1 MGKAREGRGATL
13 GAAKIKAKLAVAEG
27 QGVFCRGG
35 LFLRGWHTQ
44 DQLPGWFV
52 LMPAKEVMD

>member
-13 GAAKIKAKLAVAEG
+13 RAPKIKAKLAIAEG

-35 LFLRGWHTQ
+35 LFLRGWHTR
-44 DQLPGWFV
+44 DQLPGFFFF
-52 LMPAKEVMD
+52 